1 MTQNDE
7 ALYQDGSHRV
17 YNPMLSNY
25 TYLMLYTFFCRLQIS
40 KGIASLRRIA
50 IALPCFLACNSAV
63 VGDVVIIACHCNISR
78 QLSFI
83 LPFVNRSN
91 DDR

>member
-1 MTQNDE
+1 M
-7 ALYQDGSHRV
+7 LCYKMMRPFVRMGLFVV

-50 IALPCFLACNSAV
+50 IALPCFSPAIVQS
-63 VGDVVIIACHCNISR
+63 
-78 QLSFI
+78 
-83 LPFVNRSN
+83 
-91 DDR
+91 